1 MSHLNMSY
9 AMYEFMFDLKV
20 AYKKCVEL
28 YSGNMDHFNR
38 ILSSKTLQ
46 FILNTYDVFI
56 APVVAYPD
64 ITENIYDLYDKT
76 LVYNK
81 TNDLSYTTLDYNKTT
96 DRKKFIDAIS
106 SSMLDIFSDEYNYHA
121 EDLPSLSSGKFF
133 LNNPQLT
140 SKCLFYKKMDRESY
154 LKQFINTP
162 LYRTMDLL
170 AKYEEV
176 V

>member
-46 FILNTYDVFI
+46 FILNTYEVFI
-56 APVVAYPD
+56 SPVVAYPG

-81 TNDLSYTTLDYNKTT
+81 TT
-96 DRKKFIDAIS
+96 DRKNFIDAIS
-106 SSMLDIFSDEYNYHA
+106 SSMLDIFSDEYNYHG

-133 LNNPQLT
+133 LNNPRLT
-140 SKCLFYKKMDRESY
+140 SKCLFYKKMDHESY

-170 AKYEEV
+170 ANYEEV

>member
-1 MSHLNMSY
+1 MSY

-20 AYKKCVEL
+20 AYKKCIEL
-28 YSGNMDHFNR
+28 YYGNMDHFNR

-46 FILNTYDVFI
+46 FILNTYEVFI
-56 APVVAYPD
+56 SPVLPYPY
-64 ITENIYDLYDKT
+64 INDLYDKI
-76 LVYNK
+76 LLYNNFK
-81 TNDLSYTTLDYNKTT
+81 
-96 DRKKFIDAIS
+96 DRKNFIESIS
-106 SSMLDIFSDEYNYHA
+106 SAMLDIFSDEYNYHG
-121 EDLPSLSSGKFF
+121 ENFPSLSSGKFF

-170 AKYEEV
+170 ANYEEV